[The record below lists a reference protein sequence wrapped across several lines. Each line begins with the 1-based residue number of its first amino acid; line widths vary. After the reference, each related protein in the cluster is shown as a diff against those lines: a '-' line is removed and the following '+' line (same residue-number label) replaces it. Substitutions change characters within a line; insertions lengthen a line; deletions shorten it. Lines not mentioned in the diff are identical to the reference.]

1 MIVEAVLAV
10 GYDSQSYYVKNSWG
24 TWWGEQ
30 GYIRMGRYPGDT
42 GYGKCGIL
50 MQPSQPVACSLAGP
64 GPAPAPLKP
73 VIAFRRG
80 AGFLRPCLVTSHQG
94 KYKAMTQRLI
104 SWPSLV
110 IKLIEK
116 GGYLWSVGM
125 ADKYMLQRGDN
136 LIDIGCVGETST

>member
-1 MIVEAVLAV
+1 MLVEAVLAV

-64 GPAPAPLKP
+64 GPAPAPSAESYSNPSKGCKDGE
-73 VIAFRRG
+73 IAVTKRSEIFSTIVY
-80 AGFLRPCLVTSHQG
+80 FLPAQLLPHPTP
-94 KYKAMTQRLI
+94 
-104 SWPSLV
+104 PSLAV
-110 IKLIEK
+110 
-116 GGYLWSVGM
+116 VG
-125 ADKYMLQRGDN
+125 
-136 LIDIGCVGETST
+136 I